1 MFSRCIARFA
11 GARHAR
17 ARSGIVSCAL
27 LVALGAHPATAQT
40 AERNAHS
47 WKLEAESAEA
57 AGQWAEAAA
66 DYEKA
71 IGLAPRDASLRAE
84 LGAALVKAGQYAG
97 AIAAY
102 QVALRISPG
111 NLAAEIGLAQ
121 AYRGAPNFDE
131 AKRTLE
137 RAHAEHPKA
146 REPLALLGD
155 LDIELQTYDAAIRHL
170 RAALALDPADLESR
184 NRLAVA
190 YQAKG
195 DSEDALGQIAKV
207 LARDPK
213 NALGYY
219 TRAKIYSDQNRDPQ
233 ALADAE
239 KVVELQPQNPRGR
252 ILLAKILLR
261 APQDTAAADAK
272 QNCERAVAALE
283 PLPATQNEDSE
294 TLFLLSRAY
303 GCAGNSEEA
312 QKTLAA
318 FEASSQNDRT
328 TKENQAQ
335 AKHLVQQANER
346 ALKNDFA
353 GSLDLLQQAIALDPT
368 YGAAYSQLAKLYY
381 SAGEMEKASE
391 AIAKALARN
400 PYQPD
405 FLYVQGKVLE
415 KQGKAE
421 EALAAFA
428 QAALVNPKESDAYFE
443 MGEIYQ
449 QRNDRAHALAAYKKA
464 VELSPED
471 ADYQRAL
478 AALSGSAAPAP

>member
-1 MFSRCIARFA
+1 LLLIA
-11 GARHAR
+11 GAR
-17 ARSGIVSCAL
+17 
-27 LVALGAHPATAQT
+27 PATAQS
-40 AERNAHS
+40 AAQNARNLKIQA
-47 WKLEAESAEA
+47 KVAEA
-57 AGQWAEAAA
+57 AGQWAAAAA
-66 DYEKA
+66 DLEKA
-71 IGLAPRDASLRAE
+71 IELAPRDASLRME
-84 LGAALVKAGQYAG
+84 FGDLLVKGARYAD

-102 QVALRISPG
+102 HVALRISPR

-131 AKRTLE
+131 ATRTIE
-137 RAHAEHPKA
+137 RAHAEHPQA

-155 LDIELQTYDAAIRHL
+155 LDIELQTYDAAIKHL
-170 RAALALDPADLESR
+170 RAALALDPADVESR

-190 YQAKG
+190 YEAKG
-195 DSEDALGQIAKV
+195 DSEDALAQIAKV

-213 NALGYY
+213 NALAFY
-219 TRAKIYSDQNRDPQ
+219 TRAKIYSGQNQDQR

-252 ILLAKILLR
+252 ILLAKILVR
-261 APQDTAAADAK
+261 APQDPAGADAR
-272 QNCERAVAALE
+272 QSCERAVATLE
-283 PLPATQNEDSE
+283 PLLASQSKDSE

-303 GCAGNSEEA
+303 DCAGNSEEA

-328 TKENQAQ
+328 TKENQTQ
-335 AKHLVQQANER
+335 AKHLVQQANEL

-381 SAGEMEKASE
+381 SNGDIEKASD
-391 AIAKALARN
+391 AIAQALEHN

-415 KQGKAE
+415 KQGKFD

-443 MGEIYQ
+443 MGAIYQ
-449 QRNDRAHALAAYKKA
+449 QRNDRAHALAAYKRA
-464 VELSPED
+464 AELSPD
-471 ADYQRAL
+471 DPDYRRAL
-478 AALSGSAAPAP
+478 AALSGNTPPAR

>member
-1 MFSRCIARFA
+1 
-11 GARHAR
+11 
-17 ARSGIVSCAL
+17 L
-27 LVALGAHPATAQT
+27 KLQAQ
-40 AERNAHS
+40 A
-47 WKLEAESAEA
+47 AEA

-66 DYEKA
+66 DFEKA
-71 IGLAPRDASLRAE
+71 IELSQRDASLRVE
-84 LGAALVKAGQYAG
+84 LGAALAKTGRYAD

-102 QVALRISPG
+102 QEALRISPR

-155 LDIELQTYDAAIRHL
+155 LDIELQAYDAAIKHL
-170 RAALALDPADLESR
+170 RAALVLDPAVVESH

-190 YQAKG
+190 YEAKG
-195 DSEDALGQIAKV
+195 DSADALAQVAKV

-213 NALGYY
+213 NALAYY
-219 TRAKIYSDQNRDPQ
+219 TRAQIYSGQNQDHL

-239 KVVELQPQNPRGR
+239 RVVELQPQNPRGR
-252 ILLAKILLR
+252 ILLGKILVR
-261 APQDTAAADAK
+261 APQDEAAADAK
-272 QNCERAVAALE
+272 QSCQRAVAALE
-283 PLPATQNEDSE
+283 PLLKTQGKDSE

-303 GCAGNSEEA
+303 QCAGNSEEA
-312 QKTLAA
+312 QKTLTA

-328 TKENQAQ
+328 TKENQTQ
-335 AKHLVQQANER
+335 AKHLVQQANEL
-346 ALKNDFA
+346 ALKNNFA

-368 YGAAYSQLAKLYY
+368 YGAAFSQLAKLYY
-381 SAGEMEKASE
+381 SGGDIGKASD
-391 AIAKALARN
+391 AIAQALERN

-415 KQGKAE
+415 KQGKLD
-421 EALAAFA
+421 EALAAFE

-443 MGEIYQ
+443 MGAIYQ

-464 VELSPED
+464 AELSPD
-471 ADYQRAL
+471 DPDYRRAV
-478 AALSGSAAPAP
+478 AALSGSPPSP